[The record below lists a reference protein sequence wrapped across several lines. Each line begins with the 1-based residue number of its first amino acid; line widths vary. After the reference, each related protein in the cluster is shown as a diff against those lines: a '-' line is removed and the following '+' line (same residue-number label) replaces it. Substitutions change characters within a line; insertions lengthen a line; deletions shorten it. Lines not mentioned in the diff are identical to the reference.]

1 MITLSDVA
9 AGQLHDLLQQ
19 RIEPCQGLR
28 VFVQA
33 GGCAG
38 LQYGMSYESATREDD
53 TVVEVEGVR
62 LLIDPFS
69 ARFLQGAR
77 IDYQDTLMGTG
88 FRVENPN
95 AIASC
100 ACGTSFR
107 TEGDK
112 EVEQTCDLP

>member
-1 MITLSDVA
+1 MITLTDVA
-9 AGQLHDLLQQ
+9 AEQLCNLIQQ
-19 RIEPCQGLR
+19 ESLPDQGLR

-38 LQYGMSYESATREDD
+38 LQYGMSYENATREDD
-53 TVVEVEGVR
+53 TVVEVKGVR
-62 LLIDPFS
+62 LFVDPFS

-112 EVEQTCDLP
+112 VV

>member
-1 MITLSDVA
+1 MITLTDVA
-9 AGQLHDLLQQ
+9 ADRLQNLL
-19 RIEPCQGLR
+19 RHETRPDQGLR
-28 VFVQA
+28 IFVQA

-38 LQYGMSYESATREDD
+38 LQYGMSYENAMREDD
-53 TVVEVEGVR
+53 TVVEVKGVR
-62 LLIDPFS
+62 LFVDPFS
-69 ARFLQGAR
+69 ARFLQGAC

-88 FRVENPN
+88 FRVDNPN

-112 EVEQTCDLP
+112 EVEETCDLP